1 LNGLLDAASILACA
15 LLSPATPVPA
25 IAAVLFVGG
34 LTRSMQFSAYNTIA
48 FADIPKPRLA
58 VANTLFSTVFQL
70 AMGLGVALGARLGH
84 MALGWLVPGALPAGE
99 FRIAFVLVAMVGL
112 AALADTLRL
121 AGDAG
126 TSAVGK

>member
-1 LNGLLDAASILACA
+1 
-15 LLSPATPVPA
+15 
-25 IAAVLFVGG
+25 VLFVGG

-126 TSAVGK
+126 ASAVGK